1 MGMHI
6 DQTGRWWVAQDICA
20 GWNLHHLPLGSRG
33 VGWVVWGPVSLLNTW
48 ILVLSWSIHVWKTS
62 FMSVEVTVSMKQD
75 LRHWLQF
82 HICAMM
88 LWGLTVFVASFIYV
102 LPWHG
107 SKPTRCH
114 AVFAFTSLSF
124 AFHWSKQGW
133 KSLPEQILER
143 WWNELIFLP
152 PSWVP
157 GKQHLISTVL
167 TLLPIAPC
175 RTCLAHLY
183 ICLNHVIISSNNTTR
198 DLLAFV

>member
-1 MGMHI
+1 MMRGP
-6 DQTGRWWVAQDICA
+6 GSVQDGICTMY
-20 GWNLHHLPLGSRG
+20 HLEAEEWAELCGGTSIAF
-33 VGWVVWGPVSLLNTW
+33 NTW
-48 ILVLSWSIHVWKTS
+48 ILVLSWSIYIWKTS

-82 HICAMM
+82 HVCAMR

-124 AFHWSKQGW
+124 AFHSSKQGW

-143 WWNELIFLP
+143 WWNELFSSRPVEYL
-152 PSWVP
+152 VN
-157 GKQHLISTVL
+157 ST
-167 TLLPIAPC
+167 
-175 RTCLAHLY
+175 
-183 ICLNHVIISSNNTTR
+183 
-198 DLLAFV
+198 

>member
-1 MGMHI
+1 MMRGPGYVQDGICNIYHLEAEEWAELGG
-6 DQTGRWWVAQDICA
+6 DQYRF
-20 GWNLHHLPLGSRG
+20 
-33 VGWVVWGPVSLLNTW
+33 TW

-75 LRHWLQF
+75 LRHWLHF
-82 HICAMM
+82 HVCAMK
-88 LWGLTVFVASFIYV
+88 LWGLTVFVAAFIYV
-102 LPWHG
+102 PWHG
-107 SKPTRCH
+107 SKPTWCH
-114 AVFAFTSLSF
+114 AVFAFTSLSL

-133 KSLPEQILER
+133 KSLPEEILER

-157 GKQHLISTVL
+157 GKQHLISTIL

-175 RTCLAHLY
+175 KTCLAYLY
-183 ICLNHVIISSNNTTR
+183 ICLNHVIISSNNTTQ